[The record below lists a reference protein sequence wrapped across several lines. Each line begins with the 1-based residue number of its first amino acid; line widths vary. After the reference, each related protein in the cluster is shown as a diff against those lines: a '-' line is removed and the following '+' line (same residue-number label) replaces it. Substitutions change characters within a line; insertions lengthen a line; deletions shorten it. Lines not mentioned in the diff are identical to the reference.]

1 MMEGISEK
9 VQKGT
14 TTVGI
19 VCKDGIVLAAD
30 KRASAGYLIASKDVD
45 KIHKIS
51 PNMVVTMAG
60 LVSDAQLIVKLS
72 KAELRL
78 KKIRNQ
84 KESTVKEAANM
95 VGGILYQNIRKFSTV
110 PGIVSFL
117 LGGKDKYGFK
127 LYELGVDGSVTEV
140 RKFVSTGSGSMMAYG
155 VLETIYKE
163 GMSVKEGVE
172 LGVKAVSAAMQRD
185 MATGEGLDVFTIT
198 PEGAKKVVAKKIV
211 SELK

>member
-1 MMEGISEK
+1 MDQISEK

-45 KIHKIS
+45 KIHMIS
-51 PNMVVTMAG
+51 SNMAVTMAG
-60 LVSDAQLIVKLS
+60 LVSDAQLIVKLA

-84 KESTVKEAANM
+84 KESTVKEGANM

-117 LGGKDKYGFK
+117 LGGKDKHGFR
-127 LYELGVDGSVTEV
+127 LYELGVDGSVTDV
-140 RKFVSTGSGSMMAYG
+140 KKFVSTGSGSMMAYG
-155 VLETIYKE
+155 VMETLYKE
-163 GMSVKEGVE
+163 DLQMKEGVE
-172 LGVKAVSAAMQRD
+172 LATRAISAAMQRD

-198 PEGAKKVVAKKIV
+198 LEGAKKVVAKKVV